1 MNKKYF
7 RTTVSAFALIL
18 AFAGT
23 NTTNAWAED
32 IEYNGTQADYDKFHS
47 EKDGTYVT
55 SHQSAVKNTVTVDN
69 QGNLADDVYKAPDT
83 VAGAS
88 VSNGTT
94 SENTV
99 TIQEK
104 IPLLSREKRKLP
116 GMFMEQSSRTVL
128 LRKIRLL

>member
-7 RTTVSAFALIL
+7 RTTVSAFALIF

-69 QGNLADDVYKAPDT
+69 QGNLADDVYKAPDIVT
-83 VAGAS
+83 GAS
-88 VSNGTT
+88 VTSGSA

-99 TIQEK
+99 NIQ
-104 IPLLSREKRKLP
+104 
-116 GMFMEQSSRTVL
+116 
-128 LRKIRLL
+128 